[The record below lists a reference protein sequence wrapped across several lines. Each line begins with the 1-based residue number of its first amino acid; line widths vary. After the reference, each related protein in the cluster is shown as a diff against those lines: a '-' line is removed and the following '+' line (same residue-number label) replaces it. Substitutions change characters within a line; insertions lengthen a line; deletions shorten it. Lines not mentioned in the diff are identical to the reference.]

1 MTEKE
6 IQRLIKESGKRVKI
20 IDKEAREAMRKLDI
34 LL

>member
-6 IQRLIKESGKRVKI
+6 IQKLIKESGKRVEE
-20 IDKEAREAMRKLDI
+20 IDRRAQKTIERLKV